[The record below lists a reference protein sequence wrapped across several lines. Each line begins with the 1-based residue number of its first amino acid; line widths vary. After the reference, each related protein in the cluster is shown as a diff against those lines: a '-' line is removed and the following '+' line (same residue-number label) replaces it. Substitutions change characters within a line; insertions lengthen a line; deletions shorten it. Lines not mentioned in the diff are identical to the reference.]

1 MTYAFTVL
9 QNAKLLATY
18 YPDGRPPL
26 VHQAAQLAN
35 DRLVLEELGRYSF
48 RAEDPSGDIEF
59 QVRIGDVPIGELLL
73 DGFPAGGV
81 GMGEYR
87 HWSGDTA
94 RFFESA
100 RGPTTVH
107 VRTSLTGDSGIDIP
121 MYVVPTKV
129 SEDGYDAMT
138 TDIGRL
144 SASLLL
150 DLYGKSRSG
159 RSLVRERATTIVR
172 SPEEELSL
180 LATIAPSLRRLLAEI
195 AKRPAS
201 VIRRRAFARTCWGHE
216 RFTPSMTRD
225 LACTGIAPRAANF
238 PATMECEHV
247 VESFDVPEHRI
258 AAAFVDLLIRRA
270 TLCRDAAA
278 TQANSIRADRPYR
291 DLQLGGG
298 PSLFQ
303 SHDVPRISR
312 LRSASSTAETIR
324 AEMQKLRVIPILAD
338 SKPELVRPRHG
349 VFQRSPEYRALDRLM
364 QSYFARV
371 PVAGNYA
378 RHPRTAKLTSVL
390 FEQWCFLR
398 LVEGFRRAGI
408 LLMPW
413 QEAIRRRAACQF
425 MIDFERGMSFI
436 GAIDEG
442 IRVRIRYQP
451 WILGKDEAI
460 SLNESLYRGRDRQ
473 AAWSPDFVI
482 ETQFMTG
489 GIWQTR
495 YVLVLDAKYTRNIQ
509 PRHWADTSKYE
520 HIRSVALPGRQVT
533 KQLWLIHPA
542 AADAIDCADPDV
554 DFGPGGPTSASDEL
568 QRFVLQTQPAATDAP
583 RNSLADTA
591 FDRFAAGTLAYL
603 RRLGSAVGKWAADS
617 TSSSNNEVSGRQP
630 KEGV

>member
-1 MTYAFTVL
+1 MTYCFTVL

-26 VHQAAQLAN
+26 VYPAAQFAN

-48 RAEDPSGDIEF
+48 RAEDPSGEIEF
-59 QVRIGDVPIGELLL
+59 QVRIGDVSIGELLPE
-73 DGFPAGGV
+73 GFPAGGV
-81 GMGEYR
+81 GMGEHR
-87 HWSGDTA
+87 HWSGDVA

-100 RGPTTVH
+100 RGSTTVH
-107 VRTSLTGDSGIDIP
+107 VRTSLVGDGGIDIP

-129 SEDGYDAMT
+129 SEEGYDAMSA
-138 TDIGRL
+138 DIGRL

-159 RSLVRERATTIVR
+159 RSLAREQRTAIVR

-180 LATIAPSLRRLLAEI
+180 LATIAPSLRHIIDAI

-201 VIRRRAFARTCWGHE
+201 VVRRRATTRTCWGHE

-225 LACTGIAPRAANF
+225 LARTGIAPRAANF
-238 PATMECEHV
+238 PATMECESV

-258 AAAFVDLLIRRA
+258 TAAFLDLLIRRV

-278 TQANSIRADRPYR
+278 AQARALLADRPYR
-291 DLQLGGG
+291 DLRLSDG

-303 SHDVPRISR
+303 SHDVPRIAR
-312 LRSASSTAETIR
+312 LRSASSLAQAIR
-324 AEMQKLRVIPILAD
+324 AEIRKLRVTTILAE
-338 SKPELVRPRHG
+338 SQPQLVRPRHG
-349 VFQRSPEYRALDRLM
+349 AFQRSPEYRALDRLM
-364 QSYFARV
+364 KSYFARV
-371 PVAGNYA
+371 PVAGDYA
-378 RHPRTAKLTSVL
+378 RQPRTAKLTSVL

-408 LLMPW
+408 LFAPW
-413 QEAIRRRAACQF
+413 QEAIRRRAASQF
-425 MIDFERGMSFI
+425 MIDFERSMSFI
-436 GAIDEG
+436 GVIDDG
-442 IRVRIRYQP
+442 VRMRIRYQP
-451 WILGKDEAI
+451 WILGKDEAM

-482 ETQFMTG
+482 ETQCAVD

-495 YVLVLDAKYTRNIQ
+495 YVLVLDAKYARNIQ

-542 AADAIDCADPDV
+542 ATDAIKCEDPDV
-554 DFGPGGPTSASDEL
+554 SFGPDGPTSSSDEL
-568 QRFVLQTQPAATDAP
+568 QRFVLQTQPAATNAVG
-583 RNSLADTA
+583 NAESDTA
-591 FDRFAAGTLAYL
+591 FDRFAVGTVAYL
-603 RRLGSAVGKWAADS
+603 RKLGLAAS
-617 TSSSNNEVSGRQP
+617 
-630 KEGV
+630 

>member
-1 MTYAFTVL
+1 MTYSFTVL

-18 YPDGRPPL
+18 FPDGRPPL
-26 VHQAAQLAN
+26 MHPTARVAN
-35 DRLVLEELGRYSF
+35 DRLVLDELGRYSF

-59 QVRIGDVPIGELLL
+59 QIRIGDISISELLPE
-73 DGFPAGGV
+73 GFPAGGV
-81 GMGEYR
+81 GMGEHR
-87 HWSGDTA
+87 HWSGDVA

-100 RGPTTVH
+100 RGSTTVH
-107 VRTSLTGDSGIDIP
+107 VRTSLAGDGRIDIP

-129 SEDGYDAMT
+129 SEEGYDSMT
-138 TDIGRL
+138 ADIGRL

-159 RSLVRERATTIVR
+159 RSLARERTTAIVR

-180 LATIAPSLRRLLAEI
+180 LATIAPALRRLLDAI
-195 AKRPAS
+195 SKRPAS
-201 VIRRRAFARTCWGHE
+201 LVRRRTSTRTCWGHE

-225 LACTGIAPRAANF
+225 LARTGIAPRAANF
-238 PATMECEHV
+238 PATMECESA

-258 AAAFVDLLIRRA
+258 TAAFADLLIRRA

-278 TQANSIRADRPYR
+278 TQANSILADRPYR
-291 DLQLGGG
+291 DLQLGKG
-298 PSLFQ
+298 PTLFQ
-303 SHDVPRISR
+303 SHDVPRIAR
-312 LRSASSTAETIR
+312 LRSASALAQTIR
-324 AEMQKLRVIPILAD
+324 AELRKVRVIPILAE
-338 SKPELVRPRHG
+338 SKPQLVRPRHG

-371 PVAGNYA
+371 PVAGDYA
-378 RHPRTAKLTSVL
+378 RQPRTAKLTSVL

-398 LVEGFRRAGI
+398 VVEGFRRAGI
-408 LLMPW
+408 FFTPW
-413 QEAIRRRAACQF
+413 EEAIRRRAASQF

-436 GAIDEG
+436 GAIDDG
-442 IRVRIRYQP
+442 VRIRIRYQP

-460 SLNESLYRGRDRQ
+460 SLKESLYRGRERQ

-482 ETQFMTG
+482 ETQFVVDG
-489 GIWQTR
+489 DWQTR
-495 YVLVLDAKYTRNIQ
+495 YVLVLDAKYTRDIQ

-542 AADAIDCADPDV
+542 PTDAIHCEDPDV
-554 DFGPGGPTSASDEL
+554 DFGPAGPTSSSDEL
-568 QRFVLQTQPAATDAP
+568 QRFVLQTQPAAPDAATAT
-583 RNSLADTA
+583 LAHTA

-603 RRLGSAVGKWAADS
+603 RKLNASGGAGA
-617 TSSSNNEVSGRQP
+617 SS
-630 KEGV
+630 